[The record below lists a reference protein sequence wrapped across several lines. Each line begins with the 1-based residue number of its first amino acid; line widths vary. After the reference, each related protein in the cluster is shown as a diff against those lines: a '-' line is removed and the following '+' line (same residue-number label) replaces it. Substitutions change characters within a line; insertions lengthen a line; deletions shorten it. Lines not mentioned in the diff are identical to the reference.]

1 MGHRSLLCSFG
12 LRSGLDV
19 IYMRM
24 LMLMLMR
31 VKKINE
37 SQSRRKREIS
47 QFQKRIKKYHYL
59 PIIASPSQPFPCLSR
74 ILRFHLPVLLP
85 PLQLLLPIP
94 PTPLLPVH
102 LRRSRLRR
110 VLLPH
115 GYPPLLARSHCP
127 STRSLRGIRRAR
139 RHVLGRFCEA
149 GRGEP
154 DHPPR

>member
-1 MGHRSLLCSFG
+1 MGHGSLLCSFG

-31 VKKINE
+31 VKKIYE
-37 SQSRRKREIS
+37 SQSRREREIS
-47 QFQKRIKKYHYL
+47 QFQKRIQKYHYL
-59 PIIASPSQPFPCLSR
+59 PIIASSQPFPCLSR
-74 ILRFHLPVLLP
+74 ILRFHPPILLP

-94 PTPLLPVH
+94 PTPLLPVR
-102 LRRSRLRR
+102 LRHSRLRC

-115 GYPPLLARSHCP
+115 GYPAPLAGSHCP
-127 STRSLRGIRRAR
+127 SIRYLRGICRAR
-139 RHVLGRFCEA
+139 RHVLGRSCEA